1 MLPSDLDAYGAAIS
15 PEAPGVGDA
24 ANVEATNKKND
35 IIAVMQRY
43 NKLADG
49 IITEIEGAIT
59 TCGFFFTK
67 MWLILRAEKG
77 CLGSVSTAR
86 STTSSSQRLG
96 NSYRTW
102 LHSKARHVG

>member
-1 MLPSDLDAYGAAIS
+1 MLPIDLDAYGAAIS

-43 NKLADG
+43 DKLADG

-59 TCGFFFTK
+59 TCGFF
-67 MWLILRAEKG
+67 L
-77 CLGSVSTAR
+77 
-86 STTSSSQRLG
+86 QRCG
-96 NSYRTW
+96 
-102 LHSKARHVG
+102 